1 MRGLMMD
8 RPLLLSH
15 FLERAEKLYPTR
27 DIVSRTASGVHRTS
41 YGEVARR
48 VRRLATGL
56 DKLGVKPG
64 DRVGTF
70 AWNHYRHLELY
81 FALTGSGRVLHTLNI
96 RLFPE
101 QVTFIANHAEDKV
114 IFVDDVLVPMLE
126 KVAAELKTVEAYV
139 VMGDGEVPKAKL
151 PAPIVRYEDLLAGG
165 KEDYEFPLLDENTA
179 AAMCY
184 TSGTTGN
191 PKGVL
196 YSHRSLFLQS
206 FAHAMA
212 DSFALSERDSVLG
225 IVPMFHANAWCMP
238 YACTMVGAKQVFPGQ
253 YLQAPDLVELLEKEK
268 VTLSGGVPTIWSGV
282 LDYLDK
288 NSRDLPDLKRVL
300 CGGSAV
306 PLALIDRFDKRGI
319 KLMQGWGMTETSPL
333 VSLGRIKL
341 GLDELPREERL
352 KVLAKQG
359 LTVPCTELRIV
370 DDEGKPCAWDG
381 KSAGEIEVR
390 GPWIVK
396 EYYNDERSPQ
406 SFHDGWFKTGDIAV
420 LDEHGYIH
428 IQDRAKD
435 VIKSGGEW
443 VSSVELE
450 NAIMGHPKVLEA
462 AVIGVHHPKWEERP
476 LACVVPREEF
486 RGQMTKEE
494 VIDHLRPLFAK
505 WWLPEDVVFVEAI
518 PKTSVGKFSKK
529 DLREQFKQY
538 RFPG

>member
-15 FLERAEKLYPTR
+15 FLERAEKLYPKR
-27 DIVSRTASGVHRTS
+27 EIVSRTASGIHRTN
-41 YGEVARR
+41 YGELARR
-48 VRRLATGL
+48 VRRVATAL

-70 AWNHYRHLELY
+70 AWNHHRHLEIY
-81 FALTGSGRVLHTLNI
+81 FALTGSGRVLHTLNL

-101 QVTFIANHAEDKV
+101 QVVFIANHAEDKV
-114 IFVDDVLVPMLE
+114 IFVDDVLIPLLE
-126 KVAAELKTVEAYV
+126 KIAPELRTVEAYV
-139 VMGDGEVPKAKL
+139 VMGEDELPATKL
-151 PAPIVRYEDLLAGG
+151 APIVRYEDLVADGR
-165 KEDYEFPLLDENTA
+165 EDWEFPTFDENTA

-196 YSHRSLFLQS
+196 YSHRALSLQAM
-206 FAHAMA
+206 AHAMA
-212 DSFALSERDSVLG
+212 DTMALSEKDSVLG

-253 YLQAPDLVELLEKEK
+253 YLQPPDIAALLEKEK
-268 VTLSGGVPTIWSGV
+268 VTLSGAVPTIWTGV

-288 NSRDLPDLKRVL
+288 NPRDISSLSRVL

-306 PLALIDRFDKRGI
+306 PLGLIERFDKRGI
-319 KLMQGWGMTETSPL
+319 RLMQGWGMTETSPL
-333 VSLGRIKL
+333 VSLSRVKL
-341 GLDELPREERL
+341 GLEDLPHDERL
-352 KVLAKQG
+352 KLLAKQG
-359 LTVPCTELRIV
+359 ITVPCTELRIV
-370 DDEGKPCAWDG
+370 GDDGKPCAWDG
-381 KSAGEIEVR
+381 KAAGEIEVR
-390 GPWIVK
+390 GPWIIG
-396 EYYNDERSPQ
+396 EYYNDSRSPQ

-420 LDEHGYIH
+420 VDPEGYIH

-462 AVIGVHHPKWEERP
+462 AVIGVYHPKWEERP
-476 LACVVPREEF
+476 LACVVAREEF
-486 RGQMTKEE
+486 RGQLTKEE
-494 VIDHLRPLFAK
+494 VIAHLRPLFAK

-529 DLREQFKQY
+529 DLREQFKEF
-538 RFPG
+538 RFEA